1 MEILDF
7 NPALLF
13 KKSSI
18 SSPYP
23 AKITT
28 SLSLLSSI
36 ILTSSAIASLPKSF
50 SPPPDNEYASSINK
64 TPSNADS
71 ITSRVLVAVCPTYP
85 ATRLERS
92 TSTNLFVLRIFILYK
107 ISATILAI
115 VVFPVP
121 GFPLNIICL
130 VIVLLIPV
138 LFLSSCISNIS
149 FQSRIILFTLSN
161 PITSEKASSI
171 SNILFDFILSLAYLK
186 LTLSRP

>member
-1 MEILDF
+1 MGILDF
-7 NPALLF
+7 NPSFLS

-18 SSPYP
+18 SLLYP

-36 ILTSSAIASLPKSF
+36 ILTSSFIASIPKSF
-50 SPPPDNEYASSINK
+50 SPPADNEYASSINK

-71 ITSRVLVAVCPTYP
+71 ITSRVWVAVCPTYP
-85 ATRLERS
+85 ATRSERF

-115 VVFPVP
+115 FVFPVP
-121 GFPLNIICL
+121 EFPLNIICL
-130 VIVLLIPV
+130 VIVLLLP
-138 LFLSSCISNIS
+138 IS
-149 FQSRIILFTLSN
+149 FFCSCTFNLAFHLRIKFFTSSN
-161 PITSEKASSI
+161 PITSEKASSM
-171 SNILFDFILSLAYLK
+171 SNILLDFILSLAYLK